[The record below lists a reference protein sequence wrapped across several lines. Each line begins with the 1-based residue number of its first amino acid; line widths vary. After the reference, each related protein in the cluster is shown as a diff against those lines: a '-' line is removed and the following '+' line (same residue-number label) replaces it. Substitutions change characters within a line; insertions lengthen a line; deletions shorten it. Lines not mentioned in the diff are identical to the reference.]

1 MEADDNKPITE
12 LVGKYLA
19 GEATPEEALRV
30 DEWMNDPANK
40 VEWQEML
47 KLWNLSGDKPIP
59 ATPGLSAAWAEI
71 QSAIEKTRPS
81 KVRRMIINKY
91 AVAACLVGVMAILF
105 FVISKKKNA
114 VNTTSKTLTEIKAD
128 SLQNIHLPDGSA
140 ISMTKNSSIRYQT
153 GFNVSG
159 RTIQLEGESYFT
171 IAHNAAKPFIISIG
185 GLSIKV
191 IGTAFNVR
199 PVTKEN
205 FIEVQ
210 VQSGIVQM
218 ISPAGTIIVNKE
230 QTGIYNTET
239 HALSV
244 EEGIDPNSMSYAT
257 KSFLFRDQPLSEVCQ
272 YLEKSFDTPVHLDE
286 TIFKDCRITAQF
298 DNSSLSYILDVIA
311 ATVNFSY
318 TIKNKEVFIQ
328 GKGCK

>member
-1 MEADDNKPITE
+1 MEADDNKPTTE
-12 LVGKYLA
+12 LVAKYLA

-30 DEWMNDPANK
+30 DEWMHDPANK
-40 VEWQEML
+40 AEGQAML

-59 ATPGLSAAWAEI
+59 AAPGLPAAWSEI
-71 QSAIEKTRPS
+71 QSAIEKTRRPGI
-81 KVRRMIINKY
+81 RRMFINRY
-91 AVAACLVGVMAILF
+91 AVAACFLGVMAILF
-105 FVISKKKNA
+105 FVVSKKN
-114 VNTTSKTLTEIKAD
+114 NTVHTTGQPLTEVRAD
-128 SLQNIHLPDGSA
+128 SLQNIHLPDGSV
-140 ISMTKNSSIRYQT
+140 ISMTKNSSIRYQP

-159 RTIQLEGESYFT
+159 RDIQLEGESYFT

-185 GLSIKV
+185 ALSIKV

-199 PVTKEN
+199 PVPKER

-218 ISPAGTIIVNKE
+218 ISPAGTIMVNKK
-230 QTGIYNTET
+230 QTGMYNTET
-239 HALSV
+239 HALRV
-244 EEGIDPNSMSYAT
+244 EEGIDANSMSYAT

-272 YLEKSFDTPVHLDE
+272 YLEKSFGTRVHIDE
-286 TIFKDCRITAQF
+286 IIFKDCRITAEF

-318 TIKNKEVFIQ
+318 TIKNKEVFIE